1 MNVVI
6 EAENLLRTLTIE
18 DEGRKVKELTEEVI
32 KEISKIAE
40 VKGFRKGHVPK
51 AVIKAKYKDAIKEEV
66 TKAYINK
73 YLPEILEKENL
84 KPVTPEILFGDIK
97 LENDEKLSMKVSFE
111 VAPEFGLKPYEGIEV
126 EVVKLEVKDEDIENA
141 IKNILENNVRYEDA
155 DKEIEDGDKVKVKYH
170 IVSDKG
176 EEEEDEFETTIG
188 SGTLRKEIED
198 VIKGKK
204 VGDKVELENVPLY
217 NEKGEEIGKAKI
229 EIEILEVKS
238 KVVPEFN
245 DEFVKSVSLGEN
257 VEEAKNK
264 IRENIEN
271 QLKALRKQEIEQKIL
286 DKLAQEY
293 DFPVPASLLEPEFNN
308 LVQRY
313 ASQLESYGIKPNKEI
328 LEAARENL
336 TITAINNVRVML
348 ILSKI
353 AEKEGISVSDEEL
366 DAQIS
371 KLAQSYNVS
380 FADMREY
387 LIQKGMLEGIKSDIA
402 RQKAL
407 DILVEKA
414 NIKEISKEELEAREK
429 QEDKENKEE
438 QNG

>member
-1 MNVVI
+1 MNVVV
-6 EAENLLRTLTIE
+6 EAKELLRTLTIE
-18 DEGRKVKELTEEVI
+18 DEGQKVKELAEEVI
-32 KEISKIAE
+32 KEISKVAE

-51 AVIKAKYKDAIKEEV
+51 AIIKAKYKDAIKEEV
-66 TKAYINK
+66 AKAYINK
-73 YLPEILEKENL
+73 YLPEILEKESL
-84 KPVTPEILFGDIK
+84 KPVTPEILFGDVN

-111 VAPEFGLKPYEGIEV
+111 VAPEFELKPYEGIEV

-141 IKNILENNVRYEDA
+141 IKNILENNAKYEDA
-155 DKEIEDGDKVKVKYH
+155 DKEIEDGDKVKIKYH
-170 IVSDKG
+170 IISDKG
-176 EEEEDEFETTIG
+176 EEEEDEFEIIIG

-198 VIKGKK
+198 AVKGKK

-217 NEKGEEIGKAKI
+217 NKGKEIGKAKMKL
-229 EIEILEVKS
+229 EILEVKRE
-238 KVVPEFN
+238 VIPEFN
-245 DEFVKSVSLGEN
+245 DEFVKSMGFGEN

-271 QLKALRKQEIEQKIL
+271 QLKALRKQEIDQKIL

-293 DFPVPASLLEPEFNN
+293 DFPVPASLLRLEIEN
-308 LVQRY
+308 LTQRY
-313 ASQLESYGIKPNKEI
+313 IEQLNSYGIEPNKEI
-328 LEAARENL
+328 LDAASGNL
-336 TITAINNVRVML
+336 TITAINNARVML

-353 AEKEGISVSDEEL
+353 AEKEGITVSDEEL

-429 QEDKENKEE
+429 QENKEE

>member
-1 MNVVI
+1 M
-6 EAENLLRTLTIE
+6 
-18 DEGRKVKELTEEVI
+18 
-32 KEISKIAE
+32 
-40 VKGFRKGHVPK
+40 
-51 AVIKAKYKDAIKEEV
+51 
-66 TKAYINK
+66 
-73 YLPEILEKENL
+73 
-84 KPVTPEILFGDIK
+84 
-97 LENDEKLSMKVSFE
+97 
-111 VAPEFGLKPYEGIEV
+111 
-126 EVVKLEVKDEDIENA
+126 
-141 IKNILENNVRYEDA
+141 
-155 DKEIEDGDKVKVKYH
+155 
-170 IVSDKG
+170 
-176 EEEEDEFETTIG
+176 
-188 SGTLRKEIED
+188 
-198 VIKGKK
+198 
-204 VGDKVELENVPLY
+204 PLY

-229 EIEILEVKS
+229 ELEILEVKR

-245 DEFVKSVSLGEN
+245 DEFVKSLGLGEN

-293 DFPVPASLLEPEFNN
+293 DFPAPASLLRLEIDN

-313 ASQLESYGIKPNKEI
+313 AAQLESYGIKPNKEI
-328 LEAARENL
+328 IEAAEGNL

-353 AEKEGISVSDEEL
+353 AEKEGITVSDEEL

-429 QEDKENKEE
+429 QENKESKEE

>member
-1 MNVVI
+1 MNVSV
-6 EAENLLRTLTIE
+6 EAENLLRTLTIK
-18 DEGRKVKELTEEVI
+18 DEGQKIKELAEEVI
-32 KEISKIAE
+32 KEISKVAE

-66 TKAYINK
+66 AKAYINK

-84 KPVTPEILFGDIK
+84 KPITPEILFGDVK

-111 VAPEFGLKPYEGIEV
+111 VAPDFELKPYEGIEV
-126 EVVKLEVKDEDIENA
+126 EVVKLEVNEDIENA

-155 DKEIEDGDKVKVKYH
+155 DKEIEDGDKVKIKYH
-170 IVSDKG
+170 IISDKG
-176 EEEEDEFETTIG
+176 DEEEDEFETIIG
-188 SGTLRKEIED
+188 SGTLRKEVED
-198 VIKGKK
+198 AIKGKK
-204 VGDKVELENVPLY
+204 VGDKVELENIPLY

-229 EIEILEVKS
+229 EIEILEVKR

-245 DEFVKSVSLGEN
+245 DEFVKSVGLGEN

-293 DFPVPASLLEPEFNN
+293 DFPVPASLLRLEIEN
-308 LVQRY
+308 LIQRY
-313 ASQLESYGIKPNKEI
+313 IDQLNSYGIEPNKEI
-328 LEAARENL
+328 LDAASGNL

-353 AEKEGISVSDEEL
+353 AEKEGITVSDEEI

-407 DILVEKA
+407 DILAEKA
-414 NIKEISKEELEAREK
+414 NIKEISEEELEAREK
-429 QEDKENKEE
+429 QENKEE

>member
-1 MNVVI
+1 M
-6 EAENLLRTLTIE
+6 A
-18 DEGRKVKELTEEVI
+18 
-32 KEISKIAE
+32 
-40 VKGFRKGHVPK
+40 
-51 AVIKAKYKDAIKEEV
+51 
-66 TKAYINK
+66 KAYIDK
-73 YLPEILEKENL
+73 YLPEILEKESL
-84 KPVTPEILFGDIK
+84 KPVTPEILFGDVK

-111 VAPEFGLKPYEGIEV
+111 VAPEFELKPYEDIEV

-141 IKNILENNVRYEDA
+141 IKNILENNATYEDA
-155 DKEIEDGDKVKVKYH
+155 DKEIVDGDKVKVKYH
-170 IVSDKG
+170 IISDKG
-176 EEEEDEFETTIG
+176 EEEEDEFETIIG
-188 SGTLRKEIED
+188 SGALRKEAED
-198 VIKGKK
+198 AIKGKK

-229 EIEILEVKS
+229 KLEILEVKR

-245 DEFVKSVSLGEN
+245 DEFVKSMGLGEN

-293 DFPVPASLLEPEFNN
+293 DFPVPASLLRLEIEN
-308 LVQRY
+308 LTQRY
-313 ASQLESYGIKPNKEI
+313 IDQLNSYGIEPNKEI
-328 LEAARENL
+328 LDAASGNL

-353 AEKEGISVSDEEL
+353 AEKEGIAVSDEEL

-407 DILVEKA
+407 DVLVEKA
-414 NIKEISKEELEAREK
+414 NIKEISEEELEAREK
-429 QEDKENKEE
+429 QENKEE

>member
-1 MNVVI
+1 MNVVV

-18 DEGRKVKELTEEVI
+18 DEGQKLKELAEEVI
-32 KEISKIAE
+32 KEISKVAE

-66 TKAYINK
+66 AKAYINK

-84 KPVTPEILFGDIK
+84 KPVTPEILFGDVK

-111 VAPEFGLKPYEGIEV
+111 VTPEFELKPYEGIEV

-155 DKEIEDGDKVKVKYH
+155 DKEIEDGDKVKIKYH
-170 IVSDKG
+170 IISDKG
-176 EEEEDEFETTIG
+176 DEEDEFETIIG

-198 VIKGKK
+198 AIKGKK

-217 NEKGEEIGKAKI
+217 NEKGKEIGKAKI
-229 EIEILEVKS
+229 EIEILEAKR

-245 DEFVKSVSLGEN
+245 DEFVKSVDLGEN
-257 VEEAKNK
+257 VEEAKSK
-264 IRENIEN
+264 IRENTEN

-293 DFPVPASLLEPEFNN
+293 DFPVPGSLLALEINN
-308 LVQRY
+308 LTQRY
-313 ASQLESYGIKPNKEI
+313 AAQLESYGIKPNKEI
-328 LEAARENL
+328 IEAAEGNL
-336 TITAINNVRVML
+336 SITAINNVRAML

-353 AEKEGISVSDEEL
+353 SEKEGITVSDEEL

-371 KLAQSYNVS
+371 KLAQSYNIS

-387 LIQKGMLEGIKSDIA
+387 LIQKGMLEGIKSDIS

-429 QEDKENKEE
+429 QENKEE